1 MYYLTPKH
9 SVAINKKV
17 ASSAIAR
24 AILEEFY
31 PHVYQ
36 GIINQFDGKP
46 GFNEWQR
53 FCPKSHL
60 PHLPVVLII
69 RNPVDR
75 FCTAVQ
81 QVKTT
86 VEEALNGLETNTLW
100 ALNEHFLHKY
110 PLIEDKDF
118 TLFRFEDIN
127 KAADYLG
134 IKIRL
139 LNKARREKPILT
151 VDQETRVRQYYAK
164 DVELYNSCLE

>member
-1 MYYLTPKH
+1 MYYLTPNH
-9 SVAINKKV
+9 AVAINKKV
-17 ASSAIAR
+17 ASSALAKG
-24 AILEEFY
+24 ILETFY

-36 GIINQFDGKP
+36 GILNQFNGKP

-60 PHLPVVLII
+60 PHLPIVMII

-86 VEEALNGLETNTLW
+86 VEEALNGLEINGIW
-100 ALNEHFLHKY
+100 SQNEHFIHQF
-110 PLIEDKDF
+110 PLIENKDF

-127 KAADYLG
+127 KAADHLG
-134 IKIRL
+134 IKLTL
-139 LNKARREKPILT
+139 LNKARREKPILS
-151 VDQETRVRQYYAK
+151 VEQENRVRQYYIK
-164 DVELYNSCLE
+164 DVELYNSCLG